1 MKLIIDANIVFSA
14 ILNSKSKIANIL
26 INSKN
31 KYQFIAPEFLRHE
44 IKSHYSKISK
54 ITGFSISEIYELE
67 YQIYRQITFI
77 SEEQLNS
84 KIWQYAYEIGKQIDE
99 KDVVYIAFAKYFK
112 CKIWTGDKKL
122 MIGLKKHGIHNFIS
136 TNDLIQVK

>member
-14 ILNSKSKIANIL
+14 ILNSKSKIADIL
-26 INSKN
+26 IKSDS

-54 ITGFSISEIYELE
+54 ISKYTFAEIAELE
-67 YQIYRQITFI
+67 FQICREINFI
-77 SEEQLNS
+77 SEDQIS
-84 KIWQYAYEIGKQIDE
+84 QKIWNQAYTIGHKIDE
-99 KDVVYIAFAKYFK
+99 KDIVYIAFSKYFK

-122 MIGLKKHGIHNFIS
+122 INGLKKLGLSNFIS
-136 TNDLIQVK
+136 TNELI